1 MALTVAIYGTYGSY
15 LWHLRF
21 YLWHLRFC
29 LWYLRCLTMALVIL
43 TDYFVTDDTCDTYFY
58 IIYIYSN
65 IIYINIMLSCLRAYK
80 DL

>member
-21 YLWHLRFC
+21 CLWH
-29 LWYLRCLTMALVIL
+29 LRCLTMALVIL

-58 IIYIYSN
+58 IIYI
-65 IIYINIMLSCLRAYK
+65 MLSCLRA
-80 DL
+80 

>member
-21 YLWHLRFC
+21 FLWH
-29 LWYLRCLTMALVIL
+29 LRCLTMALVIL

-58 IIYIYSN
+58 IIYI
-65 IIYINIMLSCLRAYK
+65 
-80 DL
+80 